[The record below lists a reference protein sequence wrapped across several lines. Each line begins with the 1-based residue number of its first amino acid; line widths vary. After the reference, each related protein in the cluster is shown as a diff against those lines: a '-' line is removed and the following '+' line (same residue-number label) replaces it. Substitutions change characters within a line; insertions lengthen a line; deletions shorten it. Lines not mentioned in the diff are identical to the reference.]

1 MPINNG
7 DKITN
12 EPFNNSTD
20 GFFTKLEAIRQE
32 HYNKTH
38 NSALSSSFT
47 TDPNTEEGE
56 LVTDSPFLLMR
67 TYLQTL
73 RNSAYISGT
82 SGYTR
87 SEKRRTAL
95 RTGLAVFVTGLLLFF
110 FGENIFNLFGFT
122 LDAFR
127 IGAGCLLFLSATS
140 LMNDK
145 PQSPQH
151 IDANADISV
160 VPLTIPLCMGP
171 ASIGAVMI
179 MGASCTSFEERLVG
193 AAALFVA
200 ASCIT
205 LMLLMATKLERVLRK
220 TGLAVLAKLTG
231 LILAAIAAQVIF
243 TGLKAFLR

>member
-1 MPINNG
+1 M
-7 DKITN
+7 
-12 EPFNNSTD
+12 E
-20 GFFTKLEAIRQE
+20 FFAQFFSACIKLL
-32 HYNKTH
+32 
-38 NSALSSSFT
+38 ALMT
-47 TDPNTEEGE
+47 PPAV
-56 LVTDSPFLLMR
+56 L
-67 TYLQTL
+67 
-73 RNSAYISGT
+73 SAYISGT

-87 SEKRRTAL
+87 EEKRRTAL
-95 RTGLAVFVTGLLLFF
+95 RTGFAVFVTGLLLFF

-140 LMNDK
+140 LMNDS

-151 IDANADISV
+151 MDANADISV

-179 MGASCTSFEERLVG
+179 MGASCSSFEERLLG

-200 ASCIT
+200 ATCIT

-220 TGLAVLAKLTG
+220 TGIAVLAKLTG

-243 TGLKAFLR
+243 TGLKSFLH